1 MHVKPTA
8 PHLHLLAKAPL
19 PGQAKT
25 RLIPFLGAQGA
36 AEAHAT
42 MVRHCVATACEAL
55 GAEHVTL
62 WTSLEHHHP
71 LFLELQGQ
79 HGIALAT
86 QQQGDVGMRVR
97 HALNS
102 TDGPAMVMGTDC
114 PSITSAMLKRCR
126 AALSTF
132 DVVIL
137 PAEDGGYGL
146 IGSHHDHPSLFEG
159 IPWGTEQV
167 LSVTQARLAALGL
180 EAAYPDTMWDIDR
193 PEDWQRW
200 QQLRHASV

>member
-1 MHVKPTA
+1 MHVKLAA

-25 RLIPFLGAQGA
+25 RLIPCLGAEGA
-36 AEAHAT
+36 AEAHAA
-42 MVRHCVATACEAL
+42 MVRHCVATGCEAL
-55 GAEHVTL
+55 GAENVTL
-62 WTSLEHHHP
+62 WTSLDHHHP
-71 LFLELQGQ
+71 LFLELQAQ
-79 HGIALAT
+79 HGIALAA

-132 DVVIL
+132 AVVIL

-146 IGSHHDHPSLFEG
+146 IGSHQDYPSLFED

-167 LSVTQARLAALGL
+167 LSVTQARLAVLGL

>member
-1 MHVKPTA
+1 MHVKPAA

-25 RLIPFLGAQGA
+25 RLIPCLGAQGA
-36 AEAHAT
+36 ADAHAA
-42 MVRHCVATACEAL
+42 MVRHCVATGCEAL
-55 GAEHVTL
+55 GAENVTL
-62 WTSLEHHHP
+62 WTSLDHRHP
-71 LFLELQGQ
+71 LFLELQAQ
-79 HGIALAT
+79 HGIALAA
-86 QQQGDVGMRVR
+86 QQQGDVGRRVR

-102 TDGPAMVMGTDC
+102 TGGPAMVMGTDC
-114 PSITSAMLKRCR
+114 PSITHAMLKRCR
-126 AALSTF
+126 AALNAF
-132 DVVIL
+132 AIVIL

-146 IGSHHDHPSLFEG
+146 IGSHQDYPSLFAD
-159 IPWGTEQV
+159 IPWGTERV

-200 QQLRHASV
+200 QRQRHANV